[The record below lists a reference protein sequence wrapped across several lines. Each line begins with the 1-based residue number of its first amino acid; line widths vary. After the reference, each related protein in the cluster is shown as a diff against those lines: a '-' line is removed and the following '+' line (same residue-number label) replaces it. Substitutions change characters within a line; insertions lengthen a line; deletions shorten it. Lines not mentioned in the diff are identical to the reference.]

1 MVNVYR
7 ARLLA
12 LRAAKSPAHACCSD
26 AACPDAADPAPAKA
40 RGPAARAEPTE
51 ASAW

>member
-12 LRAAKSPAHACCSD
+12 LRTAKSPHSCCTGPS
-26 AACPDAADPAPAKA
+26 CPDAADPAPAA
-40 RGPAARAEPTE
+40 LRSPAARAEPTE